1 MNIYMFLRVIL
12 IFLLEKGEVLRI
24 NGEKIDEKFGEK

>member
-12 IFLLEKGEVLRI
+12 IFLLENGGVLRI

>member
-12 IFLLEKGEVLRI
+12 IFLLEKGGVLRI
-24 NGEKIDEKFGEK
+24 NDEKFDEKFGEK

>member
-24 NGEKIDEKFGEK
+24 NDEKFDEKFGEK

>member
-1 MNIYMFLRVIL
+1 MFLRVIL

-24 NGEKIDEKFGEK
+24 NDEKFDEKFGEK